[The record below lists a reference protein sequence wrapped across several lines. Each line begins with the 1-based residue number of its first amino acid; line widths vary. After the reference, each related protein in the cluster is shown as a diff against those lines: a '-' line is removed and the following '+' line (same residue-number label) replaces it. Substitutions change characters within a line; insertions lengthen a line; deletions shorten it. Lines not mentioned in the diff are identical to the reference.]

1 MAQVRPLPTTKATL
15 IRKLL
20 RDKKVRD
27 SERAFVLEGEK
38 PLRELLPNPSI
49 QIRMLVVTPTFMQ
62 QTEHS
67 FLRTLTQ
74 HPASVYLCTETFFAK
89 LSDVRTAPGLLAV
102 IEKPRWDEREILGR
116 PQLFGVYGEQLQ
128 DPTNV
133 GTLIRTAVAFGVD
146 ALWLSPDSADP
157 YNPKVAR
164 GTAGTLLQLP
174 IFVTKDAAVFAQHN
188 CVLLAAESSGS
199 KGQDIRAIT
208 RISQRTIVA
217 LGNESRGL
225 SDATLKHA
233 AARFHIPIDPHVDS
247 LNVAAAAAICLF
259 HLKHLPRQP

>member
-62 QTEHS
+62 QAEQS
-67 FLRTLTQ
+67 FLRTLTE
-74 HPASVYLCTETFFAK
+74 HPASVYLCPETSFAK

-102 IEKPRWDEREILGR
+102 IEKPRWDEAEILAR
-116 PQLFGVYGEQLQ
+116 PQLFGLYGEQLQ

-174 IFVTKDAAVFAQHN
+174 IFVTNDAGRFLHHDCA
-188 CVLLAAESSGS
+188 LLAAESSGN
-199 KGQDIRAIT
+199 KGQDIREIKQLP
-208 RISQRTIVA
+208 QRTIVA

-225 SDATLKHA
+225 SATTLKHA
-233 AARFHIPIDPHVDS
+233 VARFHIPIDRQVDS
-247 LNVAAAAAICLF
+247 LNVATAAAICLF
-259 HLKHLPRQP
+259 YLKHLPRQT